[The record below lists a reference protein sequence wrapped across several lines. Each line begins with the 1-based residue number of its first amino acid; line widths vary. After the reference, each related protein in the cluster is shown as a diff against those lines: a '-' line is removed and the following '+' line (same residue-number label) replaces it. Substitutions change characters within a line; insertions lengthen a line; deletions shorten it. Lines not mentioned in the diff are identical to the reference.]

1 MTVVFAGGGTGGH
14 LYPAIAIADALSA
27 RGAQIAFIGSAG
39 RLEAGIVPKAG
50 YRLHTIAAHPLP
62 RRPSFSLL
70 RAAARNVQGTLQSLR
85 VLAAARPD
93 VVVATGGYVCFPVA
107 LAARIRRL
115 LRRDAAR
122 IVLLEPNAAPGL
134 TARLL
139 APMADEIWGECEGF
153 APGLQAKCRATGVPV
168 RASLRERRS
177 REDAS
182 ARLGLDPTLATLLVL
197 GGSQGARTI
206 NEALLRAWQSR
217 SIPSG
222 WQVLAV
228 TGEGGYEQ
236 VAAALKAEPDAPFAA
251 RPYLDDMGDAYA
263 VADLVLARAGASTL
277 SELAAL
283 SLPAILVP
291 YPYATEAHQA
301 ANARPFEAAGAAVV
315 ATDDE
320 LASGRLGEILAQTT
334 QPARL
339 EQLRAGAK
347 KLQAE
352 DPLEQILA
360 RVDLLTRGKSA
371 G

>member
-27 RGAQIAFIGSAG
+27 RGARIVFIGSAG
-39 RLEAGIVPKAG
+39 RLESGIVPKAG
-50 YRLHTIAAHPLP
+50 YRLHTIAAHPFP

-85 VLAAARPD
+85 VLAAVRPD

-115 LRRDAAR
+115 LRRDAAK

-139 APMADEIWGECEGF
+139 APMADEIWGECGGF
-153 APGLQAKCRATGVPV
+153 AAALRTKCRSTGVPV
-168 RASLRERRS
+168 RASLREQRS
-177 REDAS
+177 RADAA

-206 NEALLRAWQSR
+206 NEALVRAWQSR

-228 TGEGGYEQ
+228 TGERSYEQ
-236 VAAALKAEPDAPFAA
+236 VAAAAQTRAGAPFAA
-251 RPYLDDMGDAYA
+251 YPYLDDMADAYA

-283 SLPAILVP
+283 SLAAILVP
-291 YPYATEAHQA
+291 YPHATEAHQA
-301 ANARPFEAAGAAVV
+301 ENARAFESAGAAVI

-320 LASGRLGEILAQTT
+320 LASGGLGELLAQTM

-347 KLQAE
+347 TLQAD
-352 DPLEQILA
+352 DPLVQILA
-360 RVDLLTRGKSA
+360 RVDLLTRGKSE

>member
-1 MTVVFAGGGTGGH
+1 VTVVFAGGGTGGH
-14 LYPAIAIADALSA
+14 LYPAIAIADALRA
-27 RGAQIAFIGSAG
+27 RGARIAFIGSAG
-39 RLEAGIVPKAG
+39 RLEAAIVPKAG
-50 YRLHTIAAHPLP
+50 YTLHTIAAHPLP

-70 RAAARNVQGTLQSLR
+70 RAAAHNLRGTLQSLR
-85 VLAAARPD
+85 VLAASRPD

-115 LRRDAAR
+115 LRRDTAR

-153 APGLQAKCRATGVPV
+153 VAGLHAKCRSTGVPV
-168 RASLRERRS
+168 RASLLEHRS
-177 REDAS
+177 REEA
-182 ARLGLDPTLATLLVL
+182 AVRLGLDPTLATLLVL

-206 NEALLRAWQSR
+206 NEALLRAWQTC
-217 SIPSG
+217 SIPAG

-228 TGEGGYEQ
+228 TGEGNYER
-236 VAAALKAEPDAPFAA
+236 VAGTPRSQRGAPFAA
-251 RPYLDDMGDAYA
+251 RAYLDDMGDAYA

-283 SLPAILVP
+283 GLPAILVP
-291 YPYATEAHQA
+291 YPYATEGHQA
-301 ANARPFEAAGAAVV
+301 ANARRFESAGAAVV

-320 LASGRLGEILAQTT
+320 LVSGRLGELLAQTM

-339 EQLRAGAK
+339 EQLRAGVK
-347 KLQAE
+347 RLQAG
-352 DPLEQILA
+352 DPLERILA
-360 RVDLLTRGKSA
+360 RVDLLTRGKSE

>member
-27 RGAQIAFIGSAG
+27 RGAQIAFVGSAG

-153 APGLQAKCRATGVPV
+153 ARRPAGEVPRDRRPGARLAARATIARRRVGAVGV
-168 RASLRERRS
+168 
-177 REDAS
+177 
-182 ARLGLDPTLATLLVL
+182 
-197 GGSQGARTI
+197 GSNAC
-206 NEALLRAWQSR
+206 
-217 SIPSG
+217 
-222 WQVLAV
+222 
-228 TGEGGYEQ
+228 
-236 VAAALKAEPDAPFAA
+236 DAA
-251 RPYLDDMGDAYA
+251 R
-263 VADLVLARAGASTL
+263 AR
-277 SELAAL
+277 
-283 SLPAILVP
+283 
-291 YPYATEAHQA
+291 
-301 ANARPFEAAGAAVV
+301 R
-315 ATDDE
+315 
-320 LASGRLGEILAQTT
+320 
-334 QPARL
+334 
-339 EQLRAGAK
+339 
-347 KLQAE
+347 
-352 DPLEQILA
+352 
-360 RVDLLTRGKSA
+360 
-371 G
+371 